1 MAASPAQLRPICF
14 MIMPYGTKASGVG
27 KGKGPAKIDF
37 NALWEKALRPL
48 LEDDLGFETVR
59 ADQDLGPLIIKEMI
73 ERLALSDVV
82 IADVTAPNANV
93 YYEVG
98 VRHAANRAGCVLV
111 AAEWAQPVFD
121 LSQVR
126 QLRYP
131 LPEGSVSDTTA
142 RAIREALRDK
152 IEPLVHGPSL
162 VYETL
167 PGYPSP
173 VDAGR
178 LSSFRKRVSEVSAIL
193 AQINAARGAP
203 KEERRIRAL
212 ALREQYRAAAANIP
226 AVALEILY
234 LLRDSEA
241 WAAVIELVD
250 ALPQSTRELGVVRE
264 QYYLA
269 KSKTGDHL
277 AAIGAIEE
285 LIRTGGDSSE
295 RRGLLGGRY
304 KKLLDAAT
312 DPDDKARYLDKA
324 IDEYDRGMR
333 LDLNDY
339 YPASNLPRLLR
350 QRGAEGDEHR
360 AQVAA
365 TVTLLACER
374 ARALNP
380 TDQWIG
386 PTLLGAAFDA
396 GDVEAV
402 RRLIGEMRKDGAAA
416 FHLTTTLAD
425 LERSLQ
431 LRKDDELSA
440 KLRDLIETLRGMIPR
455 TA

>member
-1 MAASPAQLRPICF
+1 
-14 MIMPYGTKASGVG
+14 
-27 KGKGPAKIDF
+27 
-37 NALWEKALRPL
+37 
-48 LEDDLGFETVR
+48 
-59 ADQDLGPLIIKEMI
+59 
-73 ERLALSDVV
+73 
-82 IADVTAPNANV
+82 
-93 YYEVG
+93 
-98 VRHAANRAGCVLV
+98 
-111 AAEWAQPVFD
+111 
-121 LSQVR
+121 
-126 QLRYP
+126 
-131 LPEGSVSDTTA
+131 
-142 RAIREALRDK
+142 
-152 IEPLVHGPSL
+152 
-162 VYETL
+162 
-167 PGYPSP
+167 
-173 VDAGR
+173 
-178 LSSFRKRVSEVSAIL
+178 
-193 AQINAARGAP
+193 
-203 KEERRIRAL
+203 
-212 ALREQYRAAAANIP
+212 
-226 AVALEILY
+226 
-234 LLRDSEA
+234 
-241 WAAVIELVD
+241 
-250 ALPQSTRELGVVRE
+250 VRE

-312 DPDDKARYLDKA
+312 DPDDRARYLDLA

-350 QRGAEGDEHR
+350 QRGVEGDEHR

-374 ARALNP
+374 ARAFNP
-380 TDQWIG
+380 ADQWIG

-402 RRLIGEMRKDGAAA
+402 RRLIGEMRKDGTGA
-416 FHLTTTLAD
+416 FQLTTTLAD
-425 LERSLQ
+425 LERSLR

-440 KLRDLIETLRGMIPR
+440 KLRELLETLQRMIPK